1 MSFHGLHQTFGIYLI
16 NMEETGK
23 TSEDMKFFREQML
36 RWKQS
41 ELSIRSFEQKFRQ
54 FKSGST
60 GMIPEAKILP
70 VSELP
75 RMNDLEPGFR
85 EAGLKLL
92 KKTVMIKL
100 NGGLGTGMGMSRAKS
115 LLPAKQG
122 LSFLDIIIKHAGAQ
136 GAALILMNS
145 KRTRK
150 DSLELMRKY
159 SFMREQE
166 ESLPLDFEQSMNPK
180 VDASTLQPARYPKN
194 PDMEWCPPGHGDLFT
209 AIQGEGVL
217 QKLLDSDSEYAFI
230 SNADNLCASLHPGI
244 LGYMALRKIPF
255 LMEVTRRTAADRKGG
270 HLARS
275 DVDGKLLLRESAQC
289 PEEDEEVF
297 QDIGKHQFF
306 NTNNLWVNL
315 ESLREILRR
324 NEGVIPLPL
333 IRNKKHV
340 NPVDDSSTL
349 VYQLES
355 AMGSAISF
363 FEGAEALEVPRSRFL
378 PVKSC
383 EDLLVV
389 RSDRIVLLHDDYT
402 LTQCPSCR
410 YPEISVNLDSRYYK
424 YIKRWNEAFPGK
436 VPSLRDC
443 SEFCVSGPFL
453 FGDNI
458 TAVDR
463 VALVNR
469 GTARVKIPTG
479 SELSGFYLES

>member
-1 MSFHGLHQTFGIYLI
+1 
-16 NMEETGK
+16 
-23 TSEDMKFFREQML
+23 ML
-36 RWKQS
+36 RWNQS

-54 FKSGST
+54 LESGDT
-60 GMIPEAKILP
+60 GLIPEGEIKP

-75 RMNDLEPGFR
+75 RLDELEPEFR
-85 EAGLKLL
+85 EAGSKLM
-92 KKTVMIKL
+92 KKAVMIKL

-145 KRTRK
+145 TRTRS
-150 DSLELMRKY
+150 DSLEIMRKY
-159 SFMREQE
+159 SFIREQE

-180 VDASTLQPARYPKN
+180 VDAATLQPARYPDN

-209 AIQGEGVL
+209 AIQEEGVL
-217 QKLLDSDSEYAFI
+217 QKILDSGCEYAFI

-244 LGYMALRKIPF
+244 LGYLALKKIPF
-255 LMEVTRRTAADRKGG
+255 LMEATRRTEADRKGG

-275 DVDGKLLLRESAQC
+275 SSDGNLLLRESAQC
-289 PEEDEEVF
+289 PEEDEEFF
-297 QDIGKHQFF
+297 QDIWKHQFF

-315 ESLREILRR
+315 KSLREILKQ
-324 NEGVIPLPL
+324 NEGIIPLPL
-333 IRNKKHV
+333 IRNRKHV
-340 NPVDDSSTL
+340 NPVDESSSL

-363 FEGAEALEVPRSRFL
+363 FQGAEALEVPRSRFL

-402 LTQCPSCR
+402 LTQCRSCR
-410 YPEISVNLDSRYYK
+410 YPEISVRLDSRYYK
-424 YIKRWNEAFPGK
+424 NVDHWNEAFPGK
-436 VPSLRDC
+436 IPSLRDC

-453 FGDNI
+453 FRDNI

-469 GTARVKIPTG
+469 GAKRVEIPAG
-479 SELSGFYLES
+479 SELNGFYLES